1 MHRLSIARSLL
12 LALVGLTL
20 ALAAV
25 AALEVASLYD
35 ARQDYENS
43 LARTYAGE
51 VAAANLLAA
60 GVVEE
65 TVLRARRGL
74 RLARTRA
81 AAAYDRAAEAAAA
94 AARGD
99 ERSQRLAARAA
110 AAQRRV
116 RAAAA
121 DARRAGRGSPRRRDA
136 ALERLAAA
144 LRDARTAAAALAG
157 RQAARRADAR
167 DEVERR
173 TELALIAAAVAGALA
188 LVAALGL
195 VSLMVGGLRRP
206 LERLVAATR
215 RLAAGDLHA
224 RVEPS
229 GPAELRELSA
239 AFNSM
244 AADLETAH
252 QRVEAGRRRLATVI
266 ESLGD
271 GLVVC
276 DGYSRVIEVNPR
288 AGWLVP
294 EVTPGVALARADG
307 PLPPLEQALDNEV
320 EIVHHDRTLAVTAAR
335 IGTRL
340 EDGVVFTVRD
350 VTERAR
356 LERAKSDFV
365 ATASHELRSPLT
377 SIKGFVEL
385 LAASELPARQR
396 EFVDIILLSANRL
409 SDLVSDLLDVARV
422 EAGQLEIQR
431 RPIAVEEAVR
441 EVATLMAT
449 RIDAK
454 RQTLELDIAPALPG
468 ADADPARVRQIVTNL
483 ITNAHLYTPDGGR
496 IQVRVGASADDVLL
510 TVTDNGR
517 GMTPDQLERIFDR
530 FYRGDGHGPG
540 TGLGLSI
547 VKSLVELHDGSID
560 VSSRPGD
567 GTTVTVRLP
576 RAQAATALTEP
587 RAALRGRRVLVIEDD
602 PAGGRLIAAQLAPYG
617 VDAAVVQ
624 DGEAAL
630 EALRRETFDAVTLDI
645 LLGGMDG
652 FEVLREMRDDPE
664 LRRIPVIVVSVLA
677 GDDAL
682 AAEWSVSKP
691 VNGEE
696 LTDAIGSA
704 ILAGRARVLVV
715 GRAALREVVGPM
727 LEQRG
732 IDFAW
737 ATNGAEAG
745 RICEESHFEVAL
757 VDAGMRAP
765 QTALAQLHLRGR
777 RLRRRVVIFSTGDEA
792 PGLVRLDPDPVPVE
806 DAAQAVLDAL
816 RSASDGD
823 GGR

>member
-244 AADLETAH
+244 AADLETAL

-294 EVTPGVALARADG
+294 EVTPGVALADADG
-307 PLPPLEQALDNEV
+307 PLPPLDQALDNEV

-385 LAASELPARQR
+385 LAAGELPARQR

-441 EVATLMAT
+441 EVATLMAP

-483 ITNAHLYTPDGGR
+483 VTNAHLYTPDGGR

-510 TVTDNGR
+510 TVADDGR

-560 VSSRPGD
+560 VSSRPGE

-576 RAQAATALTEP
+576 RAQAAAALTEP

-691 VNGEE
+691 VN
-696 LTDAIGSA
+696 
-704 ILAGRARVLVV
+704 
-715 GRAALREVVGPM
+715 
-727 LEQRG
+727 
-732 IDFAW
+732 
-737 ATNGAEAG
+737 
-745 RICEESHFEVAL
+745 
-757 VDAGMRAP
+757 
-765 QTALAQLHLRGR
+765 
-777 RLRRRVVIFSTGDEA
+777 
-792 PGLVRLDPDPVPVE
+792 
-806 DAAQAVLDAL
+806 
-816 RSASDGD
+816 
-823 GGR
+823 